1 MRAFTLIEM
10 LIVLIIMWILL
21 MVTMALSWDQIQKI
35 KNKAIKESI
44 LAQWQSHY
52 SRNLWSSSFAWTIYD
67 TMEVSL
73 EKGSNQ
79 VNFVYIPRDDD
90 NEQKET
96 QFTDKFELRYITTN
110 YFDEVANPEWLTG
123 ISLQYK
129 PYQIYCHIWWDDE
142 NSADNLVLVMR
153 IDNNRDYCF
162 EIQRQNCRL
171 VEISEPICN
180 SLKDKWHID

>member
-1 MRAFTLIEM
+1 
-10 LIVLIIMWILL
+10 
-21 MVTMALSWDQIQKI
+21 
-35 KNKAIKESI
+35 
-44 LAQWQSHY
+44 
-52 SRNLWSSSFAWTIYD
+52 
-67 TMEVSL
+67 MEVSL